1 MKFWQSSTNSIMAG
15 KVNKNDIDEKA
26 IIASFASDEPTD
38 YQSLI
43 GENKESDNKPLPRAE
58 STKEDTRRKRVK
70 ELDYESLFIQE
81 STVTARTG
89 KMVYIRNEFHDTLKA
104 MCNVFANDGIT
115 LSGYID
121 NVLAHHIET
130 YGDDMNR
137 LHDGKYKGLNI
148 NKKQ

>member
-1 MKFWQSSTNSIMAG
+1 MAG

-43 GENKESDNKPLPRAE
+43 GESREADDEPPPQAE
-58 STKEDTRRKRVK
+58 R
-70 ELDYESLFIQE
+70 E

-104 MCNVFANDGIT
+104 LCNVFANDGIT

-121 NVLAHHIET
+121 NVLAHHIDT
-130 YGDDMNR
+130 YEAEMNR
-137 LHDGKYKGLNI
+137 LHDGKYKGLNL
-148 NKKQ
+148 NKKH

>member
-1 MKFWQSSTNSIMAG
+1 MAG
-15 KVNKNDIDEKA
+15 KVKIEEIDEKA

-43 GENKESDNKPLPRAE
+43 GGSREADDEPPPQTEPPKEEPR
-58 STKEDTRRKRVK
+58 RRRSR
-70 ELDYESLFIQE
+70 ELDYESLFIRE
-81 STVTARTG
+81 SVMTARKG
-89 KMVYIRNEFHDTLKA
+89 NLVYIRADFHDTLKA
-104 MCNVFANDGIT
+104 LCSVLGNDGIT
-115 LSGYID
+115 ISGYID

-137 LHDGKYKGLNI
+137 LYNEKHKGLNI

>member
-1 MKFWQSSTNSIMAG
+1 MAG
-15 KVNKNDIDEKA
+15 KVKIEEIDEKA

-43 GENKESDNKPLPRAE
+43 GESGKIDGQSSKADTP
-58 STKEDTRRKRVK
+58 KEDARRRRSR
-70 ELDYESLFIQE
+70 ELDYESLFIRE
-81 STVTARTG
+81 SVMIARKG
-89 KMVYIRNEFHDTLKA
+89 NLVYIRADFHDTLKA
-104 MCNVFANDGIT
+104 LCSVLGNDGIT
-115 LSGYID
+115 ISGYID

-137 LHDGKYKGLNI
+137 LYNEKHKGLNI